1 MITGQF
7 NDEIF
12 ITQRY
17 NEDRNADFEVD
28 RLFNSTISNGNAI
41 NSLGLTR
48 VFVLT
53 SGSTASAS
61 ELILSALDPYIEVIQ
76 IGTNTSGKF
85 EGSFLLYD
93 APAPNFSR
101 GQANINHRYVML
113 PLVLRSVNAQGLTD
127 YFDGFTPDIELAE
140 TFDNLGQLGMPGEPL
155 FDIAI
160 GEITGTKSTRTL
172 NTTPDKVYFES
183 DQEDPFYQRM
193 LLE

>member
-113 PLVLRSVNAQGLTD
+113 PLVLRSVNAQG
-127 YFDGFTPDIELAE
+127 
-140 TFDNLGQLGMPGEPL
+140 NLGQLGMPGEPL

-183 DQEDPFYQRM
+183 DQKDPFYQRM